1 MACVGLNVLLLF
13 VQIIPRSSSHFV
25 ASSFS
30 SLSETPGRADRGRN
44 EHTKMLLVAPPLTW
58 LAARSAARA
67 ASPRCC
73 VDPRSL
79 RPPLDYTSQFA
90 KDSGPIEVNLTL
102 TLTVTLTLTLSLSL
116 SLRLRLSLA
125 LH

>member
-1 MACVGLNVLLLF
+1 MRVYALCSAF
-13 VQIIPRSSSHFV
+13 P
-25 ASSFS
+25 
-30 SLSETPGRADRGRN
+30 SLSNSWTARTAYARSTSAHAP
-44 EHTKMLLVAPPLTW
+44 KMLLVAPPLTW

-90 KDSGPIEVNLTL
+90 KDSGPIEVSLSL
-102 TLTVTLTLTLSLSL
+102 SLTVTLTLTMSLRL
-116 SLRLRLSLA
+116 SLRLRLSLT